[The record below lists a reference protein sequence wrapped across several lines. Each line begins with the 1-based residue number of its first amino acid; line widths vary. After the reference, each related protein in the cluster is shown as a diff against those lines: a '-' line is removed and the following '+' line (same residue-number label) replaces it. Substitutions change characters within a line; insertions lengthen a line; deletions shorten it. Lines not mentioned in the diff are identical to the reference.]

1 MFETSVYT
9 ERRGRLTSMLTG
21 GLVLLPGNEESSMS
35 YKANVYHFRQDS
47 TFLYFLGLDRPG
59 LVAVLDLDSGTETLF
74 GDDISIEDLVWT
86 GPVERLSAQ
95 AAKAGFTDVR
105 PLKALDGQLSD
116 ARSKDRVVHFLP
128 PYRPEHTLQL
138 HHWLGIPIPHIPSA
152 VSVDLIRAVVALR
165 SVKSAAEVGEIEKGV
180 NITND
185 MQLAAARG
193 AREGMTEAGLAGVLH
208 GIAVSAG
215 GNLAFPTILTVNG
228 QILHNH
234 YSDHL
239 LDKGRLVICDCG
251 AETASHYG
259 GDLTRTFPVDKTF
272 TPLQKEVYQIV
283 LDAQEAAIT
292 ALRPGIAYKDV
303 HLLACV
309 KLVEGLQA
317 IGLMTGDV
325 QEAVAEGAHA
335 LFFQCG
341 LGHMLG
347 LDTHDMEN
355 LGEAYVGYT
364 DTLTKSA
371 QFGLKSLRLG
381 RTLREGFVVTV
392 EPGLYFIP
400 ELMDSW
406 GSEKKLERF
415 IRYDRLKPFR
425 TFGGIRIEEDFL
437 ITAGG
442 SRLIGD
448 PIPKSADA
456 IETLRSW

>member
-1 MFETSVYT
+1 MFETPVYF
-9 ERRGRLTSMLTG
+9 ERRTRLRSLVAG
-21 GLVLLPGNEESSMS
+21 GLVLLPGNEDSSMS

-47 TFLYFLGLDRPG
+47 TFLYFIGLDQPG
-59 LVAVLDLDSGTETLF
+59 LVAVLDLDSGAEILF
-74 GDDISIEDLVWT
+74 GDDISMDDLVWT
-86 GPVERLSAQ
+86 GPVESLSSR
-95 AAKAGFTDVR
+95 AARTGIRDVR
-105 PLKALDGQLSD
+105 PLKALEPLLAG
-116 ARSKDRVVHFLP
+116 AASKGRQVHFLP

-138 HHWLGIPIPHIPSA
+138 HHWLGIPIGA
-152 VSVDLIRAVVALR
+152 VSASVSIDLIQAVVALR
-165 SVKSAAEVGEIEKGV
+165 SIKSAAEVGEIEKGV
-180 NITND
+180 NTTNA

-193 AREGMTEAGLAGVLH
+193 AKAGMTEAQLAGVLH
-208 GIAVSAG
+208 GIAISAG

-239 LDKGRLVICDCG
+239 LEKGRLVICDCG
-251 AETASHYG
+251 AEAPYHYG

-272 TPLQKEVYQIV
+272 TAIQKEAYQVV
-283 LDAQEAAIT
+283 LDAQEAAVR
-292 ALRPGIAYKDV
+292 ALRPGVLYRDV
-303 HLLACV
+303 HLLACA

-317 IGLMTGDV
+317 MGLMKGDV
-325 QEAVAEGAHA
+325 SEAVAAGAHT

-355 LGEAYVGYT
+355 LGEPYVGYT
-364 DTLTKSA
+364 TSLIKSTE
-371 QFGLKSLRLG
+371 FGLKSLRLG
-381 RTLREGFVVTV
+381 RALEDGFVVTV

-406 GSEKKLERF
+406 AAEKKNEQF
-415 IRYDRLKPFR
+415 ICYDKLQPFR

-448 PIPKSADA
+448 PIPKDIAGVEA
-456 IETLRSW
+456 LRG